1 MSSTI
6 PKRAQMLA
14 DCRHPAEAHKAAR
27 NSKRNPTPSPPT
39 PYNHTSSVT
48 SSTGILADD
57 RHDTVGLRVLDNEFT
72 TLVDDAARLIPD
84 ALFNAVMNKP
94 TVMTAF
100 NHLKTIGR
108 ATETKYYAPLD
119 YVLNSISA
127 ALYAAA
133 NKYRP
138 TTHDRSHAW
147 LFFVKQAIVWYRNHD
162 SGIYNDYMLSH
173 CKPDSTA
180 TTSTI
185 EDLRQAL
192 TIARERCKSGSN
204 DGVRATGG
212 LVWAAHVS
220 MGEVKSKHDPRLGQL
235 KTYLHELCRY
245 RPDLA
250 VATGYS
256 VQHTDSKQPQLL
268 LARCNARGFW
278 SSKQYD
284 LEDKRAWIAYV
295 VQVYHDLVTR
305 LEFVKRAH
313 STVSNTLVLELE
325 LPEKDGDGELDS
337 ENEDGDT
344 QEHDRSDGAT
354 KRIFISPFYAHA
366 PPGRQT
372 HVGFVLAEP
381 SGNAPVLDD
390 ELDDAYF
397 VDRSTKLVKFMR
409 QDSRRR
415 HEGRLYRHLSRRS
428 LHPGIARV
436 LSWVR
441 LRYLGIHNCGDE
453 VTSERAQESD
463 AVIDV
468 SVLGSIGKPLSE
480 IPTLRMKLYVFADA
494 CIALIAMHRSGV
506 LHRDLSSSNILWD
519 PVHHE
524 STMLDKT
531 GRKINRIH
539 SSISHILDGED
550 VDKFCCLITDF
561 DMAAYCDEK
570 TLVAKGLHAHERT
583 GTPRFMPSEVSAS
596 MNNPLR
602 WTRRV
607 YPDMFNAALQR
618 PSGVAE
624 QVWDRARKELD
635 ADSDSSVEYQNLWND
650 NFINDVKASVADA
663 DRLMVNAHQ
672 ARMSGNSE
680 VNGEIVNLVDV
691 DDNGWLWLRSPQ
703 PQSSRSDAE
712 SLFWVMVWDL
722 VRCVPDIGCTD
733 ESESSAFQSV
743 MSFMNASDPEGLA
756 QKRGLRTEN
765 LDEAPHSSLRGVGK
779 LLERIRTYIIDVP
792 WHFLGSDRLHPLHVL
807 VAMWRMILNFLADP
821 ANTQVLATQ
830 LRTREPRAYRVP
842 HQKQYDTNSIAGSFK
857 HHVHMFQPAPTPK
870 LRAPKQL
877 GQKAAMPDATTPR
890 GNSKR
895 ARMKLNQPSRKS
907 NKRTFP
913 NLPAGP
919 SSAADDE
926 NEDMM
931 DVDKDG
937 DQVSDADKL
946 SDDEAD
952 DQSEEKE
959 GDDGDEEDQ
968 EDEDAYAGE
977 ATSFKQPKLDDPT
990 TRASSVGNRDDGAP
1004 QTPALMLPPPR
1015 KPLTYKNLTDE
1026 QRKSSRTPAV
1036 MAVLLSKGR
1045 LYDRGNAG
1053 VAQAVG
1059 SQSASREAGG
1069 GSQSASHEASQSA
1082 TSQSLHFS

>member
-1 MSSTI
+1 MSEEFLPPPVKHTYGSRARGRGGRRSSRSGAQATLDPSSSSSDSSPAAPPPQMSSTI

-72 TLVDDAARLIPD
+72 TLVDDAARLIPN
-84 ALFNAVMNKP
+84 ALFNAVMNNP

-108 ATETKYYAPLD
+108 ATETKYYTPLD

-127 ALYAAA
+127 AL
-133 NKYRP
+133 
-138 TTHDRSHAW
+138 SHAW

-185 EDLRQAL
+185 EDLRLAL
-192 TIARERCKSGSN
+192 TIACERCKSGSN

-305 LEFVKRAH
+305 LEFVNMAR
-313 STVSNTLVLELE
+313 STTSNTLVLELA
-325 LPEKDGDGELDS
+325 LPSEDGDGEPDS
-337 ENEDGDT
+337 ENEDDDADNA
-344 QEHDRSDGAT
+344 QKHDHSDGAT

-409 QDSRRR
+409 QNDRRK
-415 HEGRLYRHLSRRS
+415 HEGRFYRHVSRRG

-441 LRYLGIHNCGDE
+441 LRYPGIHNCADE

-468 SVLGSIGKPLSE
+468 SVLGSIGRPLSE
-480 IPTLRMKLYVFADA
+480 IPTLRMKLCVFADA

-519 PVHHE
+519 PVHHKL
-524 STMLDKT
+524 TMIDKT
-531 GRKINRIH
+531 GLESKENLIR
-539 SSISHILDGED
+539 SSIRHILGDEE
-550 VDKFCCLITDF
+550 VDKNEFCCLVTDL

-570 TLVAKGLHAHERT
+570 TLVAKGSGAHERT
-583 GTPRFMPSEVSAS
+583 GTPRFMPSEVSE
-596 MNNPLR
+596 
-602 WTRRV
+602 
-607 YPDMFNAALQR
+607 PDA
-618 PSGVAE
+618 
-624 QVWDRARKELD
+624 D
-635 ADSDSSVEYQNLWND
+635 ADSDSSVEYQNLWNE
-650 NFINDVKASVADA
+650 NFIKDVRASVADA
-663 DRLMVNAHQ
+663 DKLMVNAHQ
-672 ARMSGNSE
+672 ARMSGNPM
-680 VNGEIVNLVDV
+680 VDADIVNLVDV

-712 SLFWVMVWDL
+712 SLLWVMVWDL
-722 VRCVPDIGCTD
+722 VRCVPDNTGCTD
-733 ESESSAFQSV
+733 ESESSTFRS
-743 MSFMNASDPEGLA
+743 GLA

-765 LDEAPHSSLRGVGK
+765 LSMAPHSALCGVGK

-792 WHFLGSDRLHPLHVL
+792 WHFLGNDRLHPLHVL

-821 ANTQVLATQ
+821 ANDA
-830 LRTREPRAYRVP
+830 PRAYRVP
-842 HQKQYDTNSIAGSFK
+842 HQKQYDTCSIKGSSTR
-857 HHVHMFQPAPTPK
+857 HVHMFQPVLDP
-870 LRAPKQL
+870 
-877 GQKAAMPDATTPR
+877 KAATPDATSLR
-890 GNSKR
+890 KSKR
-895 ARMKLNQPSRKS
+895 ASMKSKQPSQQS
-907 NKRTFP
+907 NKRTLFYTNP
-913 NLPAGP
+913 PDRPMKKQKLSPRLPAGP

-926 NEDMM
+926 DEDMM
-931 DVDKDG
+931 DADEHGNQAIDTDKR
-937 DQVSDADKL
+937 
-946 SDDEAD
+946 
-952 DQSEEKE
+952 
-959 GDDGDEEDQ
+959 DEEDQ
-968 EDEDAYAGE
+968 EDEGAYASPPKSE
-977 ATSFKQPKLDDPT
+977 HKPQPLAATATLFKLPQLVDPT
-990 TRASSVGNRDDGAP
+990 SRTSSN
-1004 QTPALMLPPPR
+1004 TALKR
-1015 KPLTYKNLTDE
+1015 KPLTYNKLTNE
-1026 QRKSSRTPAV
+1026 QL
-1036 MAVLLSKGR
+1036 LLSKGR

-1053 VAQAVG
+1053 
-1059 SQSASREAGG
+1059 SATHDAGG
-1069 GSQSASHEASQSA
+1069 GGQSA
-1082 TSQSLHFS
+1082 TSQRLRLS